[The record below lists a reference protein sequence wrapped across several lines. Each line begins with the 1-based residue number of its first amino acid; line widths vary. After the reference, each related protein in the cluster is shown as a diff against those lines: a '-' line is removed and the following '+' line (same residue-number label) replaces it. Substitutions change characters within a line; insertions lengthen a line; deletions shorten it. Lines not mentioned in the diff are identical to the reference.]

1 MTSAPSH
8 PLGRFYAALGHATHS
23 ALGVLW
29 IDVGRFSLTSVPYAD
44 TVEATQEDVDALLW
58 QSGKLAAVFPTPLA
72 TGVESTAFW
81 VRGREY
87 GRQSLQRQFFQHV
100 RRGAKECEVRSI
112 DWATLRT
119 KGRACTID
127 TLARRGILSSPT
139 IQATGWER
147 MCEAGAAVAGLEAWG
162 CFHGD
167 DLLAYLI
174 SWSQGE
180 TCEALIMHRA
190 EAAGPLRAT
199 NLLLYEF
206 TRLIC
211 QRPELESVSM
221 GRDWLPTHLS
231 IARFKSHAG
240 YQAEPI
246 RVAVVLHPAVRRV
259 LGHASTRAALALLRQ
274 LTGHRSAAID
284 NLEILAAAAVT
295 QVPSRSADLLHGP
308 HARRR

>member
-1 MTSAPSH
+1 M
-8 PLGRFYAALGHATHS
+8 
-23 ALGVLW
+23 
-29 IDVGRFSLTSVPYAD
+29 
-44 TVEATQEDVDALLW
+44 Q
-58 QSGKLAAVFPTPLA
+58 
-72 TGVESTAFW
+72 
-81 VRGREY
+81 
-87 GRQSLQRQFFQHV
+87 
-100 RRGAKECEVRSI
+100 
-112 DWATLRT
+112 
-119 KGRACTID
+119 
-127 TLARRGILSSPT
+127 RRGILSSPT

-147 MCEAGAAVAGLEAWG
+147 MCETGAAVAGLEAWG

-174 SWSQGE
+174 FWSQGE
-180 TCEALIMHRA
+180 ACEALIMHRA

-206 TRLIC
+206 TRMIC
-211 QRPELESVSM
+211 QRPEFESVSM

-284 NLEILAAAAVT
+284 NHEILEAAAVT
-295 QVPSRSADLLHGP
+295 QVPSRSRLTQ
-308 HARRR
+308 